1 MTSPSVL
8 FILGSPRAYGNCMA
22 LAEDLVSRATAAGCV
37 CTVAA
42 PLKNL
47 PFEEVRPAFTS
58 TLSIEGCRACGG
70 CSKSGVCVI
79 DDTMRSISVALER
92 VDAVVWITPVYFGSV
107 PAQLKAVIDR
117 TQPFFARRR
126 LGLVDVG
133 VSRKPVLA
141 YVLGSGEDPFGAE
154 AALVPLESA
163 SHMFEGNIIDKL
175 VITGVDRAGEMNDD
189 AHEDIRA
196 VADKKLD
203 TLIEAAR
210 AFAASRDEK

>member
-22 LAEDLVSRATAAGCV
+22 LAEDLVSRATAAGCT

-70 CSKSGVCVI
+70 CSKTGACVI
-79 DDTMRSISVALER
+79 DDTMRSIYAALER
-92 VDAVVWITPVYFGSV
+92 VDAVVWISPVYFGSV
-107 PAQLKAVIDR
+107 SSQMKAVIDR
-117 TQPFFARRR
+117 CQPFYARRR
-126 LGLVDVG
+126 LGQIEVG
-133 VSRKPVLA
+133 ASRKPVLA
-141 YVLGSGEDPFGAE
+141 YALGSGADPFGAE
-154 AALVPLESA
+154 AAFVPLESA
-163 SHMFEGNIIDKL
+163 SHLFEGNLIDKL
-175 VITGVDRAGEMNDD
+175 AITGVDRAGEINDD
-189 AHEDIRA
+189 AHEEIRVIA
-196 VADKKLD
+196 YKKLD

-210 AFAASRDEK
+210 TFAASRDEK